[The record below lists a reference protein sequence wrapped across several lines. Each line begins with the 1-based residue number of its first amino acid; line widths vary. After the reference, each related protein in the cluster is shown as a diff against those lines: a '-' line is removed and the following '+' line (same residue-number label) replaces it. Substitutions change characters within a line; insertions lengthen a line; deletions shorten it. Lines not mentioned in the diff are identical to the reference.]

1 MFVLVSGPFLAY
13 FIPDAIRYTS
23 FLQSASL
30 PKVQQWLDLPHCVRG
45 EALHFFFTGIVILIT
60 QLSEMCR
67 SQVAEVRILV
77 EVVLIRIERQLLSN
91 HHRMFCL
98 Q

>member
-13 FIPDAIRYTS
+13 FILDAIRYTS

-45 EALHFFFTGIVILIT
+45 EALHFFTGIVILIT
-60 QLSEMCR
+60 QLSEMC
-67 SQVAEVRILV
+67 S
-77 EVVLIRIERQLLSN
+77 
-91 HHRMFCL
+91 
-98 Q
+98 